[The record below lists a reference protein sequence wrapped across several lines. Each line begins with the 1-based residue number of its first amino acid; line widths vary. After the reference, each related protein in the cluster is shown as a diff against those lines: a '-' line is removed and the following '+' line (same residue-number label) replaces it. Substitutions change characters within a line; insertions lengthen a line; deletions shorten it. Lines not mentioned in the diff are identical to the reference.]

1 MSLWR
6 LIKCTRLGRMLL
18 RVRAESWPYGS
29 YLKEKRALLRA
40 IAVFGEIT
48 LHSGSVCCHPLK
60 DETLADQGRGALEA
74 PQPSL
79 LCSPA

>member
-1 MSLWR
+1 MYPTGQDAVEGACGKLALW
-6 LIKCTRLGRMLL
+6 
-18 RVRAESWPYGS
+18 S